1 MEDVATDL
9 HLDFKNQLTNDP
21 KYINDSTYFVV
32 ISRQNNSAFDIF
44 IEYDVTASPSL
55 LWDMIFHQVYED
67 KIKGYLSLI
76 QTKIEKQIMKTFYSK
91 DLDIQITYQIPPKIT
106 DLKYEPDS
114 NLINFPHWTPS
125 FFYIGFTIPIVIF
138 IYQIVLENE
147 KGMRNQLRILG
158 LFDGAYILSW
168 LTDGLIVSFIKSI
181 IVLIFIYSN
190 NSYIALSNAQPS
202 ILFVIFITYGFSLY
216 SFGIFLSSFVSSSK
230 SAVGLGLGLII
241 IGGAISISFGFMG
254 TYIFHFYSYQLIP
267 FGILISLVP
276 FLNVSYLLYHITIFT
291 LPTIMEGPEFYDSV
305 EIDRH
310 QALWISKGGK
320 YSWSNFMQGS
330 NG

>member
-1 MEDVATDL
+1 MEDVASDL

-44 IEYDVTASPSL
+44 IEYDITASTSL
-55 LWDMIFHQVYED
+55 LWDMLFYRVYEE
-67 KIKGYLSLI
+67 KITTYLTLI

-91 DLDIQITYQIPPKIT
+91 DVDIQITYQIPPKIT

-114 NLINFPHWTPS
+114 NLINFPRWIPS
-125 FFYIGFTIPIVIF
+125 FFFIGFTIPIVIF

-190 NSYIALSNAQPS
+190 NSFTALSYAPPS

-216 SFGIFLSSFVSSSK
+216 SFGIFLSSFLSNSK

-241 IGGAISISFGFMG
+241 IGGATSISFGFIG
-254 TYIFHFYSYQLIP
+254 SDIFRIYSYDKLIP
-267 FGILISLVP
+267 IGILISLVP
-276 FLNVSYLLYHITIFT
+276 FL
-291 LPTIMEGPEFYDSV
+291 
-305 EIDRH
+305 
-310 QALWISKGGK
+310 K
-320 YSWSNFMQGS
+320 
-330 NG
+330 